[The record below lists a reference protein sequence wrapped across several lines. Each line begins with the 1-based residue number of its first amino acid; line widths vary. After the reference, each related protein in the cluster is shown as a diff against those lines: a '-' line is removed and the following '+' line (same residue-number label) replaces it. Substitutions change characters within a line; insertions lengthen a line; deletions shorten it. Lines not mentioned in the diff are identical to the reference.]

1 MRRANKRKEAIRRRV
16 IEAALELFCEQGIEG
31 TCLKKITAA
40 SGVKHGSLFY
50 YFESKE
56 QMVHEALI
64 YALERALRRWKSAV
78 GEDGSGFVAELRRHL
93 NPRTRDN
100 VAASCRL
107 AALAGELGRQPEPV
121 RREIGEK
128 LDQIFRLLA
137 ARLPGQRVKS
147 DRAEIIV
154 ICSAIIGAL
163 LLSRAVST
171 PEMVAEILSSAEKI
185 VVGLVKQGLPTG
197 IVPQGDLN

>member
-1 MRRANKRKEAIRRRV
+1 MRNTNVRKEAIRRRV
-16 IEAALELFCEQGIEG
+16 IEAALELFCEHGIEG

-40 SGVKHGSLFY
+40 SRVKHGSLFY

-56 QMVHEALI
+56 QIVHEALL
-64 YALERALRRWKSAV
+64 YALERALKNWKSAV
-78 GEDGSGFVAELRRHL
+78 GEDGSGFVAELGRHL
-93 NPRTRDN
+93 NPRARDN
-100 VAASCRL
+100 VAASCTL

-137 ARLPGQRVKS
+137 ARLPGQRVRS

-154 ICSAIIGAL
+154 ICSTIIGAL

-171 PEMVAEILSSAEKI
+171 PEMAAEILSSAEEI

-197 IVPQGDLN
+197 IVPEGDHN